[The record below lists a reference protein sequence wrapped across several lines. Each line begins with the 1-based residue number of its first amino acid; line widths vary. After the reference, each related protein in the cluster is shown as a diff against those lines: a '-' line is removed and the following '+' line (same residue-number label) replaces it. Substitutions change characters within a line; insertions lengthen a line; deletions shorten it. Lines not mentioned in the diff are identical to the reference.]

1 MTASPA
7 TNGQAKPLAGIRV
20 LDLATGY
27 CEIAGRLLADMGAE
41 VIKIEPPGGHPSRQH
56 PPFVDG
62 HEGELDGSLH
72 WAAYGI
78 GKRSVVLDLGDEAGR
93 ARLRELARGADVLVE
108 SLEPG
113 ALGALGLGYE
123 DLSALNPALVY
134 ASISPFGQTGPHAH
148 RPATDLTL
156 QAAGGLVSMQG
167 DHDRPPIPVGFPQ
180 AALHAGAQAAAD
192 VVVALNERDHSGL
205 GQHLD
210 TSMQA
215 CMVWTLLDAT
225 GYPPNEG
232 RDKPG
237 YGDDRSNP
245 VPPRTPGL
253 DLPAMI
259 EVADGYTTSTMG
271 AGLAMLNTVNQAV
284 AWMLRD
290 GPELPE
296 HLRGIDWEHWH
307 EDWVEPGI
315 APESAPLVNEALQH
329 VLAFLRSRTKAELHP
344 WSLETKALVAKISTA
359 RDLLDDPQLEARDY
373 WQEVGEHTVPGPFVR
388 LSRTPIGSV
397 EPAPALGEGA
407 ALLDAPRAPAVNGA
421 RSSNGSTTSNGG
433 PDGPGGHRPR
443 TFEGLKVADFSWY
456 GVGPLIAKALGD
468 HGATVVHVESERHFD
483 GLRMGPPFK
492 DGEPDIN
499 KAQFFADY
507 NSSKLG
513 MSLDLSHEVGREI
526 ARDLAQW
533 ADVVVESFT
542 PDTMERHGLDW
553 AALSPDHP
561 DLIMVRTCLRGQ
573 TGPERRYTGFGMQGA
588 ALAGLHAVTG
598 WPDRPPVGPYGAYT
612 DFINPRFGLLAV
624 ASALCERRR
633 SGRGQLI
640 DLSQGEAAIHFVAP
654 LVLDYAANGRV
665 AGAAGHNSRT
675 DAPNGVYACR
685 GVERYIA
692 ISCAT
697 TGQWHALRDLAGL
710 EGFDGPAYETYE
722 GRQADRARIDAAL
735 AAWCTDQ
742 DGHELAARLTGAGVP
757 ASAVLRAS
765 DLYEDAQLAHRG
777 FFVTLDHPA
786 MGPTPY
792 DGLATQYS
800 GSPGRLSKAA
810 PMFGEDTHYVLT
822 EFLGRSPEEIARYAE
837 SGALR

>member
-1 MTASPA
+1 M
-7 TNGQAKPLAGIRV
+7 
-20 LDLATGY
+20 
-27 CEIAGRLLADMGAE
+27 M
-41 VIKIEPPGGHPSRQH
+41 
-56 PPFVDG
+56 
-62 HEGELDGSLH
+62 
-72 WAAYGI
+72 
-78 GKRSVVLDLGDEAGR
+78 
-93 ARLRELARGADVLVE
+93 
-108 SLEPG
+108 
-113 ALGALGLGYE
+113 
-123 DLSALNPALVY
+123 
-134 ASISPFGQTGPHAH
+134 
-148 RPATDLTL
+148 
-156 QAAGGLVSMQG
+156 
-167 DHDRPPIPVGFPQ
+167 
-180 AALHAGAQAAAD
+180 
-192 VVVALNERDHSGL
+192 
-205 GQHLD
+205 
-210 TSMQA
+210 
-215 CMVWTLLDAT
+215 
-225 GYPPNEG
+225 
-232 RDKPG
+232 
-237 YGDDRSNP
+237 
-245 VPPRTPGL
+245 
-253 DLPAMI
+253 
-259 EVADGYTTSTMG
+259 
-271 AGLAMLNTVNQAV
+271 NTVNQAV

-290 GPELPE
+290 GPGFPE

-307 EDWVEPGI
+307 EDWVEPGV

-329 VLAFLRSRTKAELHP
+329 VLDFLRSRTKAELHP
-344 WSLETKALVAKISTA
+344 WSLESKALLAKISTA
-359 RDLLDDPQLEARDY
+359 RDLLEDPQLEARDY
-373 WQEVGEHTVPGPFVR
+373 WQQVGGHTVPGPFVR

-397 EPAPALGEGA
+397 EPAPTLDDGA

-421 RSSNGSTTSNGG
+421 RSSNGSTT
-433 PDGPGGHRPR
+433 PDGSDGLGGHRPR

-456 GVGPLIAKALGD
+456 GVGPLIAKALAD

-533 ADVVVESFT
+533 SDVVVESFT

-553 AALSPDHP
+553 AALSPAHP

-624 ASALCERRR
+624 ASALYERRR
-633 SGRGQLI
+633 SGRGQLL
-640 DLSQGEAAIHFVAP
+640 DLSQGEAAIHFAAP

-665 AGAAGHNSRT
+665 AGAAGHDSMT

-685 GVERYIA
+685 GIERYIA

-697 TGQWHALRDLAGL
+697 TAQWHALRSTAGL
-710 EGFDGPAYETYE
+710 EGFDGPKYETYE
-722 GRQADRARIDAAL
+722 GRQADRASIDAAL
-735 AAWCTDQ
+735 AAWCADQ
-742 DGHELAARLTGAGVP
+742 DGHELAARLTDAGVP
-757 ASAVLRAS
+757 ASAVLRAT

-837 SGALR
+837 SGALS

>member
-1 MTASPA
+1 MTASPS
-7 TNGQAKPLAGIRV
+7 TPSTDMQARPLAGIRV
-20 LDLATGY
+20 IDLATGY

-41 VIKIEPPGGHPSRQH
+41 VIKIEPPGGHPSRRH

-62 HEGELDGSLH
+62 REGELDGSLH
-72 WAAYGI
+72 WAAYAI
-78 GKRSVVLDLGDEAGR
+78 GKRSVVLDLDDEGDR
-93 ARLRELARGADVLVE
+93 AQLRELARGADVLVE

-113 ALGALGLGYE
+113 ALAAIGLGYE

-134 ASISPFGQTGPHAH
+134 ASITPFGQDGPHAH

-167 DHDRPPIPVGFPQ
+167 DPDRPPIPVGFPQ
-180 AALHAGAQAAAD
+180 AGLHAGVQAAAD
-192 VVVALNERDHSGL
+192 IAVALNERDASGL

-210 TSMQA
+210 TSIQA
-215 CMVWTLLDAT
+215 CVVWTLLDAT

-232 RDKPG
+232 GDKPG
-237 YGDDRSNP
+237 YGDDRADAA
-245 VPPRTPGL
+245 PPRTPGL
-253 DLPAMI
+253 DLPTML

-271 AGLAMLNTVNQAV
+271 VHPAMLNTTSQAV
-284 AWMLRD
+284 AWLLED
-290 GPELPE
+290 GPGLPE
-296 HLRGIDWEHWH
+296 HLHGIDWEHWH
-307 EDWVEPGI
+307 EDWVEPGV

-344 WSLETKALVAKISTA
+344 WSLATKALVAKIA
-359 RDLLDDPQLEARDY
+359 NAKDLIEDPQLEARGY
-373 WQEVGEHTVPGPFVR
+373 WRQVGGHTVPGPFARFV
-388 LSRTPIGSV
+388 RTPVGSF
-397 EPAPALGEGA
+397 EPAPALSEGA
-407 ALLDAPRAPAVNGA
+407 ALLDAPRTPAVNGT
-421 RSSNGSTTSNGG
+421 RSSNGAEASNG
-433 PDGPGGHRPR
+433 PRPR
-443 TFEGLKVADFSWY
+443 TFEGVKVADFSWY
-456 GVGPLIAKALGD
+456 GVGPLIAKGLAD

-483 GLRMGPPFK
+483 GLRLGPPFK
-492 DGEPDIN
+492 DGEIN
-499 KAQFFADY
+499 IDKAQFFANF

-526 ARDLAQW
+526 ARDLTQW
-533 ADVVVESFT
+533 ADVMVESFT
-542 PDTMERHGLDW
+542 PDTMERHGLNWDV
-553 AALSPDHP
+553 LSPDHP
-561 DLIMVRTCLRGQ
+561 ELVMVRTCLRGQ

-598 WPDRPPVGPYGAYT
+598 WPDRAPVGPYGAYT

-624 ASALCERRR
+624 ASALYERRR
-633 SGRGQLI
+633 SGLGQLI
-640 DLSQGEAAIHFVAP
+640 DLSQAEAAIHFQSP

-665 AGAAGHNSRT
+665 AGAAGHDSMT

-697 TGQWHALRDLAGL
+697 TEQWHTLRDLAGL
-710 EGFDGPAYETYE
+710 EGFDRPEYETYA

-735 AAWCTDQ
+735 AAWCADR
-742 DGHELAARLTGAGVP
+742 DGHELAATLTEAGVP
-757 ASAVLRAS
+757 ASAVLRAT
-765 DLYEDAQLAHRG
+765 DLYEDAQLAHRD

-810 PMFGEDTHYVLT
+810 PMFGEDTYYVLT
-822 EFLGRSPEEIARYAE
+822 ELLGASPDDVARFTE

>member
-41 VIKIEPPGGHPSRQH
+41 VIKIEPPGGHPSRRH
-56 PPFVDG
+56 PPFVEG
-62 HEGELDGSLH
+62 HEGALDGSLH

-78 GKRSVVLDLGDEAGR
+78 GKRSVVLDLDDEAGR
-93 ARLRELARGADVLVE
+93 ARLRDLARGADVLVE

-113 ALGALGLGYE
+113 TLDALGLGYP
-123 DLSALNPALVY
+123 DLGALNPALIY

-167 DHDRPPIPVGFPQ
+167 DSDRPPIPVGFPQ
-180 AALHAGAQAAAD
+180 AGLHAGAQAAAD
-192 VVVALNERDHSGL
+192 IVVALNERDHSGR

-232 RDKPG
+232 GDKPG
-237 YGDDRSNP
+237 YGDDRANFVVS
-245 VPPRTPGL
+245 RAPGL
-253 DLPAMI
+253 DLPTML

-271 AGLAMLNTVNQAV
+271 VSPQMMTTVNAAV

-290 GPELPE
+290 GPELPQ

-307 EDWVEPGI
+307 EAWVEPGV

-329 VLAFLRSRTKAELHP
+329 VLAFLRSKTKAELHP
-344 WSLETKALVAKISTA
+344 WSLETKALVAKIATA
-359 RDLLDDPQLEARDY
+359 RDLLEDPQLEARGY
-373 WQEVGEHTVPGPFVR
+373 WQQVGGHTVPGPFVR
-388 LSRTPIGSV
+388 LSRTPIGSI
-397 EPAPALGEGA
+397 EPAPELGEGG
-407 ALLDAPRAPAVNGA
+407 ALLDAPRAPAVHGVP
-421 RSSNGSTTSNGG
+421 SSNGSNGR
-433 PDGPGGHRPR
+433 RPR

-468 HGATVVHVESERHFD
+468 HGATVVHVESERRFD
-483 GLRMGPPFK
+483 GLRMAPPFK
-492 DGEPDIN
+492 NGERDIN

-513 MSLDLSHEVGREI
+513 MAIDLAHEAGQEI
-526 ARDLAQW
+526 ARDLARW

-542 PDTMERHGLDW
+542 PGTMERHGLDW
-553 AALSPDHP
+553 AALSTGHP
-561 DLIMVRTCLRGQ
+561 ELIMVSTCLRGQ

-624 ASALCERRR
+624 ASALYERRR
-633 SGRGQLI
+633 SGKGQLI
-640 DLSQGEAAIHFVAP
+640 DLSQGEAATHFVAP
-654 LVLDYAANGRV
+654 LVLDYAANGRI
-665 AGAAGHNSRT
+665 ATAAGHDSMT

-697 TGQWHALRDLAGL
+697 TAQWHALRETAGLAGL
-710 EGFDGPAYETYE
+710 DGLDGFDGPEYETYE
-722 GRQADRARIDAAL
+722 GRRAGRARIDAAL
-735 AAWCTDQ
+735 AAWCADQ
-742 DGHELAARLTGAGVP
+742 DGHELAARLTDAGVP
-757 ASAVLRAS
+757 ASAVLRAT

-800 GSPGRLSKAA
+800 ATPGELSKAA
-810 PMFGEDTHYVLT
+810 PMFGEDTHHVLT
-822 EFLGRSPEEIARYAE
+822 ELLGATPGEIARYAE
-837 SGALR
+837 SGALT